1 MAIKAIEYI
10 IVGNYISVQN
20 ICSLSLWYPIPK
32 GGLYIPSLFQL
43 GMAIRLPV
51 VKDMEVEEMCPSSGE
66 ETSGAMTL
74 FAMNSF
80 LQPCKW

>member
-1 MAIKAIEYI
+1 MWLSKQLNIS

-32 GGLYIPSLFQL
+32 GGLYIPSMFKL

-51 VKDMEVEEMCPSSGE
+51 VKEMEVEEMCPLLQGRNFRSHDTVHHELFPS
-66 ETSGAMTL
+66 AM
-74 FAMNSF
+74 
-80 LQPCKW
+80 